1 MLLVLIKSLVAW
13 NLYHMEY
20 MAEINLDCELLI
32 ELQNTLTFPMEII
45 VNNLSKCVKCV
56 FCVLLD
62 ENP

>member
-1 MLLVLIKSLVAW
+1 
-13 NLYHMEY
+13 MEY